1 MLLFANQ
8 AQTTLAVPITSTATT
23 LTVASGTGQ
32 YFPNPA
38 AGEIFKV
45 TLINSTNNLVTEI
58 CNCTARAGDVLTVQ
72 RGQEG
77 TIAQAWKFSDFVTNL
92 VTAGTLQS
100 FSQVSGWSGYSGIS
114 GYSGFSGI
122 GDSGYSGYSGYSGL
136 DGQSGY
142 SGFSG
147 IDGQSGYSGSGISGY
162 SGFSGYSG
170 ISGFS
175 G

>member
-1 MLLFANQ
+1 MTTLLFSNQ
-8 AQTTLAVPITSTATT
+8 AQTTLAAPIGATDTT

-32 YFPNPA
+32 YFPQPT
-38 AGEIFKV
+38 GDQIFKL
-45 TLINSTNNLVTEI
+45 TLVNATNNLINEI
-58 CNCTARAGDVLTVQ
+58 CNVTARTGDVFTVQ

-77 TIAQAWKFSDFVTNL
+77 TVAQAWKFSDFVTNL

-147 IDGQSGYSGSGISGY
+147 IDLPVSSNLLVSG
-162 SGFSGYSG
+162 
-170 ISGFS
+170 
-175 G
+175 